1 MKRFIEY
8 IDQYKE
14 KELTPQEYMFLG
26 HAIQANYTAYNIGP
40 IPIPKQKKP
49 FVCHKI
55 PFIIETKVENLQDI
69 LYIIEKYPVQP
80 EYEYNI
86 DLQALHSIKSELILL
101 KNMVGLETLKQSV
114 VDQLLYFIQNLHEG
128 PITDFKHTILL
139 GPPGTGKTEVAR
151 MRTDSVSLARC
162 SEEA

>member
-49 FVCHKI
+49 KS
-55 PFIIETKVENLQDI
+55 
-69 LYIIEKYPVQP
+69 Y
-80 EYEYNI
+80 
-86 DLQALHSIKSELILL
+86 QAL
-101 KNMVGLETLKQSV
+101 
-114 VDQLLYFIQNLHEG
+114 
-128 PITDFKHTILL
+128 
-139 GPPGTGKTEVAR
+139 R
-151 MRTDSVSLARC
+151 
-162 SEEA
+162 